1 MTLISAFRCNSGGVL
16 LCADREEN
24 DGYSKREIDK
34 IYRIQNFPGFDIFV
48 ATAGLT
54 SISTNLC
61 NCIHENFIKAISEGR
76 DILND
81 HQAILEYSL
90 KLIHEKYASEINTRP
105 IHLITVIAPHAPDK
119 VPMVYGN
126 DREIL
131 VPAPLYVSYGS
142 GKGIA
147 DYLAD
152 RMYKHGRFDKGSLAV
167 LAAFIFR
174 EAERSSS
181 GVGLGVDMVFIQDHK
196 NQIHSI
202 APKYVSQIQA
212 SIPDLRDCILGC
224 WEKDVQIPEW
234 IHNK

>member
-1 MTLISAFRCNSGGVL
+1 VL
-16 LCADREEN
+16 LCADREED
-24 DGYSKREIDK
+24 DGHSKREIDK
-34 IYRIQNFPGFDIFV
+34 IYQIQNVPGFDIFI

-61 NCIHENFIKAISEGR
+61 VCIHENFIRAVNEGV

-81 HQAILEYSL
+81 HQAILEYCL
-90 KLIHEKYASEINTRP
+90 KLIHEKYASEINNSP
-105 IHLITVIAPHAPDK
+105 IHVITVVAPHASDR

-131 VPAPLYVSYGS
+131 IPTPLYVSYGS

-147 DYLAD
+147 DYLSD
-152 RMYKHGRFDKGSLAV
+152 RMYTHGRFDKGSLAV

-174 EAERSSS
+174 EAERSSL

-196 NQIHSI
+196 KQIHSI
-202 APKYVSQIQA
+202 APKYVSQLQS
-212 SIPDLRDCILGC
+212 SIPDLQDCVLRC
-224 WEKDVQIPEW
+224 WEKDVQIPDW
-234 IHNK
+234 IRNR